1 MGLKGELKSFLN
13 THFMG
18 LELKSPLFYNWPI
31 GLRFDLQTKPVFTS
45 EYFAEVTRRA
55 TVLFESAFDKNDTV
69 IAIYTDI
76 KKGKSKLRRHGFWFK
91 CFSKTTII
99 DSAFKVIINPYYTD
113 YRRPYWNM
121 ALLKAKA
128 GDIDYKNMFAKLAYK
143 DFPWMNNYDVFLLNI
158 DKQLIYHMY
167 DDRGLD
173 IIGADKSTLKK
184 IYTQHNDIILDCD
197 RPKIDLTFKN

>member
-1 MGLKGELKSFLN
+1 
-13 THFMG
+13 
-18 LELKSPLFYNWPI
+18 
-31 GLRFDLQTKPVFTS
+31 
-45 EYFAEVTRRA
+45 
-55 TVLFESAFDKNDTV
+55 
-69 IAIYTDI
+69 
-76 KKGKSKLRRHGFWFK
+76 
-91 CFSKTTII
+91 
-99 DSAFKVIINPYYTD
+99 
-113 YRRPYWNM
+113 M